1 MEKIHSRLA
10 GDDDDSGDN
19 DDDNDDNNDD
29 DDNDDDN
36 DDHNSDLLLAD
47 EHMGSRRIWARE
59 VF

>member
-10 GDDDDSGDN
+10 GDDDDDCGDN
-19 DDDNDDNNDD
+19 DNND
-29 DDNDDDN
+29 